1 MRLLPI
7 LLFTTVV
14 IEQEEPEKQIE
25 LQKNIF
31 SALLD
36 CGAVWSQLCGMLAAR
51 RLPEVLKSV
60 LNDGVDGCCLMTEEG
75 SILAAAFTEKST
87 LADTSLAAI
96 SSSIWNN
103 ISQGNDNWII
113 YFSFH
118 SVPVCNSLKQ
128 SSSTLLGSSDVS
140 LHILQFEGGCLGITS
155 AGKGYILAMYGKH
168 LPLGL
173 LRGRLD
179 TLSVYF
185 TRMFEQLK

>member
-1 MRLLPI
+1 
-7 LLFTTVV
+7 
-14 IEQEEPEKQIE
+14 
-25 LQKNIF
+25 
-31 SALLD
+31 
-36 CGAVWSQLCGMLAAR
+36 MLAAR

-87 LADTSLAAI
+87 MIDTSLAAI

-103 ISQGNDNWII
+103 ISQGYSLYTDFQKSLPHCVSNR
-113 YFSFH
+113 H
-118 SVPVCNSLKQ
+118 SPYLRAIKLIGC
-128 SSSTLLGSSDVS
+128 SDVS
-140 LHILQFEGGCLGITS
+140 LHILQLENGCLGITS
-155 AGKGYILAMYGKH
+155 AGKGYILAMYGKN

-179 TLSVYF
+179 TLSAYF